1 MSPILKKQG
10 SECISGSK
18 YARALNDE
26 SSEYTP
32 GSECTKILNMQLV
45 LINQVFWICLRFWI
59 CQGSENAPGS
69 E

>member
-1 MSPILKKQG
+1 MPPILKKQG

-32 GSECTKILNMQLV
+32 RSECTKILNMQLV
-45 LINQVFWICLRFWI
+45 LINQVF
-59 CQGSENAPGS
+59 
-69 E
+69 

>member
-1 MSPILKKQG
+1 MPPILKKQG

-18 YARALNDE
+18 YARALNDQ

-45 LINQVFWICLRFWI
+45 LINQVF
-59 CQGSENAPGS
+59 
-69 E
+69 